1 MREYWSMTKGSRWEG
16 LMEWMV
22 LKWKNTKCSEGEEET
37 DDIKD
42 EDKIYINGC
51 KKIREQL
58 PQCELKTIFQI

>member
-1 MREYWSMTKGSRWEG
+1 
-16 LMEWMV
+16 MV

-51 KKIREQL
+51 KKMREQL
-58 PQCELKTIFQI
+58 PQWELKTIFQI